1 MNKLTAVIAVCLCAI
16 CALTAG
22 CGRIPAG
29 TDTEAPSRDDTD
41 TVPGTDAEK
50 TEEITTM
57 NETSEPART
66 AGETVTGASVR
77 KITLR
82 IATYNIKHAAEGED
96 KIADVIKT
104 IGADVIGVQEVDYLN
119 TRSGNRDQPAL
130 IAEAAGMPYY
140 RFTRSIDYRGGQYGT
155 LILSKY
161 PIVEYETVNL
171 YSAEYEGRALGH
183 AVIDVDGIR
192 LDFFNTHLSYED
204 TAVRAEQL
212 RQIFLELSDCRRFC
226 LTADFN
232 TGVFTELYVT
242 GAQTLVNDYGRELV
256 TFPSSGKSIDNIL
269 LSNGIE
275 LAGRGTVTES
285 FSDHLPLWAD
295 VELSDE

>member
-22 CGRIPAG
+22 CGRIPTG
-29 TDTEAPSRDDTD
+29 TETTTPAPDDTI
-41 TVPGTDAEK
+41 PETDAEK
-50 TEEITTM
+50 TEEITEM
-57 NETSEPART
+57 NETSEPAAT
-66 AGETVTGASVR
+66 AGETVTGAPAR

-82 IATYNIKHAAEGED
+82 IATYNIKHATEGEE

-104 IGADVIGVQEVDYLN
+104 IGADVVGVQEVDYLN
-119 TRSGNRDQPAL
+119 TRSGSRDQPAI
-130 IAEAAGMPYY
+130 IAKAAGMPYY

-161 PIVEYETVNL
+161 PIVEYETVEL

-183 AVIDVDGIR
+183 AVIDVDGVR

-212 RQIFLELSDCRRFC
+212 RQIFLETLDCRRFC

-232 TGVFTELYVT
+232 TGVFTELYVI

-269 LSNGIE
+269 LSAGIE
-275 LAGRGTVTES
+275 LGERGTVTES
-285 FSDHLPLWAD
+285 YSDHRPLWAD
-295 VELSDE
+295 VTIMNDE